1 MILAA
6 GEALSDFS
14 AIATSS
20 LFLIAIVGG
29 IVAWL
34 LKKRGASGS
43 ISTSAASELW
53 QQSQVMRAQLIK
65 EKEAAEAQR
74 DRLIDIQSEQVIPL
88 LRTMNDSLKLII
100 LWQDGRAQ
108 AFVNMEK
115 DLIDRLEAR
124 HE

>member
-1 MILAA
+1 
-6 GEALSDFS
+6 
-14 AIATSS
+14 
-20 LFLIAIVGG
+20 
-29 IVAWL
+29 
-34 LKKRGASGS
+34 
-43 ISTSAASELW
+43 
-53 QQSQVMRAQLIK
+53 MRAQLIK